1 MKELLERLKAAE
13 ERANKA
19 DQAWEQEP
27 ESAEKE
33 NEFNE
38 AYKEEYKAFEA
49 LAAGIVKVTAG
60 KIDRKTA
67 GKMIRMKRNEL
78 EALLVMMQEAQNERL
93 QRISKRGNRESKA
106 ADSREKTESDHFGNV
121 QR

>member
-27 ESAEKE
+27 ESVEKE

-49 LAAGIVKVTAG
+49 LATGIVKATAG

-67 GKMIRMKRNEL
+67 GNMIRMKRNEL
-78 EALLVMMQEAQNERL
+78 EALLVMM
-93 QRISKRGNRESKA
+93 
-106 ADSREKTESDHFGNV
+106 
-121 QR
+121 

>member
-27 ESAEKE
+27 ESVEKE

-60 KIDRKTA
+60 N
-67 GKMIRMKRNEL
+67 MIRMKRNEL
-78 EALLVMMQEAQNERL
+78 EALLAMM
-93 QRISKRGNRESKA
+93 
-106 ADSREKTESDHFGNV
+106 
-121 QR
+121 

>member
-27 ESAEKE
+27 ESVEKE

-49 LAAGIVKVTAG
+49 LVAGIVKATAG

-67 GKMIRMKRNEL
+67 GNMIRMKRNEL
-78 EALLVMMQEAQNERL
+78 EALLVMM
-93 QRISKRGNRESKA
+93 
-106 ADSREKTESDHFGNV
+106 
-121 QR
+121 

>member
-1 MKELLERLKAAE
+1 MKELLERLNAAE

-67 GKMIRMKRNEL
+67 GNMIRMKRNEL
-78 EALLVMMQEAQNERL
+78 EALLVMM
-93 QRISKRGNRESKA
+93 
-106 ADSREKTESDHFGNV
+106 
-121 QR
+121 

>member
-1 MKELLERLKAAE
+1 MYAQVFPQKNPFQSHSCIFRLDVLKYVQVFDW
-13 ERANKA
+13 RI
-19 DQAWEQEP
+19 P
-27 ESAEKE
+27 YGTESAEKE

-67 GKMIRMKRNEL
+67 GNMFRR
-78 EALLVMMQEAQNERL
+78 
-93 QRISKRGNRESKA
+93 
-106 ADSREKTESDHFGNV
+106 
-121 QR
+121 